1 MCMKRT
7 NIVLDE
13 HLIDNGMRLTGL
25 KTQRELIDYAL
36 KELVRRKEQKSL
48 LKLRGQ
54 FKWEGDLNHMRTSK
68 YTS

>member
-13 HLIDNGMRLTGL
+13 RLIDKGLRLTGL

-48 LKLRGQ
+48 LKLRGK
-54 FKWEGDLNHMRTSK
+54 FKWEGDLNNMRTSK
-68 YTS
+68 YAS